1 MTNSP
6 IELQK
11 YLGGIEY
18 PTDKKTLVDTAK
30 GNGAPGDVVSTLE
43 GLPSDRFGSP
53 AEVSKAFGRE

>member
-11 YLGGIEY
+11 YLGGIDY

-30 GNGAPGDVVSTLE
+30 SNGASDDVISTLE
-43 GLPSDRFGSP
+43 HLPSDRFSSP